1 MYTFRIKITNNFG
14 PFNFNSIQNQ
24 VSNSYAKIVVVGNI
38 ESIEPVDILRILK
51 RWGVH
56 WFVFDGI

>member
-51 RWGVH
+51 R
-56 WFVFDGI
+56 